1 MLPDKSRIN
10 ITLVLLSVATTDTS
24 TGSVFGL
31 SSSMVTDSVVGV
43 VVWPSE
49 TATGTVN
56 VVLSSWL
63 AVE

>member
-1 MLPDKSRIN
+1 
-10 ITLVLLSVATTDTS
+10 
-24 TGSVFGL
+24 
-31 SSSMVTDSVVGV
+31 MVTESVVGV

-49 TATGTVN
+49 TMTGTVN

>member
-10 ITLVLLSVATTDTS
+10 ITLVLLSVGTIDTS
-24 TGSVFGL
+24 TGTAFGL
-31 SSSMVTDSVVGV
+31 SSSMVTDSVVAV

-49 TATGTVN
+49 TITGTAN

-63 AVE
+63 AIG